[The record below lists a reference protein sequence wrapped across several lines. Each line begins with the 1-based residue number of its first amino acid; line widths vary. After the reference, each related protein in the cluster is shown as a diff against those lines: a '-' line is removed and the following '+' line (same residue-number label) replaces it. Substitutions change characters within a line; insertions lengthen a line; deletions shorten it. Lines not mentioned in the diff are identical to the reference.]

1 MYWPDEIEGGCCW
14 YWSSS
19 PVEDLSVFMWFVSF
33 AIGHVF
39 YDHVNFEYLVRCV
52 R

>member
-1 MYWPDEIEGGCCW
+1 MQGSCNW

-19 PVEDLSVFMWFVSF
+19 PVEDLDDYAWLVVFSY
-33 AIGHVF
+33 G
-39 YDHVNFEYLVRCV
+39 YVNYLGVNVDELVRCV